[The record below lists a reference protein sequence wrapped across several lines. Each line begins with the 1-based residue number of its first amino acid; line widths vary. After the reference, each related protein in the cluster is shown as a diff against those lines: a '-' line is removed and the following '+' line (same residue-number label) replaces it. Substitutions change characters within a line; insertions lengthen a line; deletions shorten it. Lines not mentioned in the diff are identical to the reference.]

1 MAPGLSTPISPV
13 PGDTVAGYTVHRI
26 LASGASATVYL
37 AKAATPGAWVALK
50 LMHVAGDLSD
60 DECQDLRQ
68 RFQQEAQT
76 VRRLDHPGIVRI
88 LDAGEDRGRLWV
100 AMEPVRGC
108 TLQRYTDVARL
119 LPPAVVVDLVRQLAQ
134 ALAHA
139 HDAGIVHRDVKP
151 SNVLVDLPSG
161 SVKLTDFGIA
171 RFDDGSRTRTGVM
184 LGTPSYMA
192 PEQLAGTGVD
202 ARADLYALGVLL
214 FELLTGRRPHE
225 STSMGDFLRAV
236 MADPAPDLRAHWPAA
251 PPDLVGLVAALL
263 AKPLSARPASARDVA
278 HALTR
283 VRLHMS

>member
-1 MAPGLSTPISPV
+1 MVQGLATTMNPG
-13 PGDTVAGYTVHRI
+13 PGDTVAGYIIRRV

-37 AKAATPGAWVALK
+37 AEEPVSGGWVALK
-50 LMHVAGDLSD
+50 LMHAAGNLSD
-60 DECQDLRQ
+60 DERHDQRQ

-76 VRRLDHPGIVRI
+76 VRCLDHPGIVRI
-88 LDAGEDRGRLWV
+88 LDAGEDRGRPWV
-100 AMEPVRGC
+100 AMEPVPGC
-108 TLQRYTDVARL
+108 TLQRYADRSRL
-119 LPPAVVVDLVRQLAQ
+119 LPPAVVVDIVRQLAD

-139 HDAGIVHRDVKP
+139 HDAGIVHRDLKP

-192 PEQLAGTGVD
+192 PEQLAGTAAD

-225 STSMGDFLRAV
+225 SASMGEFLRAI
-236 MADPAPDLRAHWPAA
+236 MADPAPDLREHWPAA
-251 PPDLVGLVAALL
+251 PPELAALLRALL
-263 AKPLSARPASARDVA
+263 AKPASARPASAQSVA
-278 HALTR
+278 DALAR
-283 VRLHMS
+283 VRLHEG